1 MPQGG
6 LYTAISDDIYIFI
19 NDKLGKTEDTSDKSV
34 MPQSRPTVIFK
45 SSEDQKSNR
54 TITTLTTKKLGA
66 VTFTYICTNGFN
78 KDFHLK

>member
-34 MPQSRPTVIFK
+34 MP
-45 SSEDQKSNR
+45 
-54 TITTLTTKKLGA
+54 
-66 VTFTYICTNGFN
+66 
-78 KDFHLK
+78 